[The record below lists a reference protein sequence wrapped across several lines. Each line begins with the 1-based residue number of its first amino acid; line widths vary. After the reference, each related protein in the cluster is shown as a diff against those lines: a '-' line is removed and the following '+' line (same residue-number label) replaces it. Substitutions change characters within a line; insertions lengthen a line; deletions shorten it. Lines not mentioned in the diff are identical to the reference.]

1 MECVTG
7 ELELNGSRK
16 GREKRREREG
26 VSVVRGL
33 VPEAPRCHNMNGTA
47 GRAAVLANGVRR
59 ADRLVLFWQEPCEA
73 NLGKPGKEQEDLDRL
88 K

>member
-1 MECVTG
+1 
-7 ELELNGSRK
+7 
-16 GREKRREREG
+16 
-26 VSVVRGL
+26 
-33 VPEAPRCHNMNGTA
+33 MNGTA